1 MVGQQVPSL
10 HYCSVATT
18 VLSVQ
23 GSLYQLRATRAAP
36 QPVSGAWLYR
46 EDYKRIQVEVVAGE
60 QGTQGEQSRAN
71 ITTRQVVGGEKREED
86 IATVT
91 TVVWVITALV
101 LILLMLVAGLI
112 IGYIK
117 KESSKN
123 AVVHFTEE
131 T

>member
-1 MVGQQVPSL
+1 MVGQQVSSL
-10 HYCSVATT
+10 HCTVATI

-23 GSLYQLRATRAAP
+23 GSVFQLRAARAAP
-36 QPVSGAWLYR
+36 RPVSGAWLYR
-46 EDYKRIQVEVVAGE
+46 EDYKRIQVEVAAGE
-60 QGTQGEQSRAN
+60 QGMQSEQSN
-71 ITTRQVVGGEKREED
+71 ITTRQVVGGEKREENL
-86 IATVT
+86 ATVT